1 MYDKMPQIITSNLT
15 PKTVDKVFELL
26 NMIAE
31 SQVKDEQMNHFLT
44 QISEFDGE
52 STSLEERTK
61 GTFTINSS
69 YSQLSLLQKKIVNR
83 TFEKAIAVSDTSS
96 ILEQYHYDIENLIS
110 NYKFSNSEAH

>member
-1 MYDKMPQIITSNLT
+1 MCDKMPQIITSNLT
-15 PKTVDKVFELL
+15 PKIVDKVFGLL
-26 NMIAE
+26 SMITD

-44 QISEFDGE
+44 QISAFDGE

-61 GTFTINSS
+61 GTFAINSS

-96 ILEQYHYDIENLIS
+96 ILEQYNYETEKLIS
-110 NYKFSNSEAH
+110 NNK